1 MPRSRFKKSSGE
13 DTGRSQRQYRVGELI
28 RKTLVEV
35 FEKVEVRDPD
45 LINVSITI
53 SEVSVSPDLKAAT
66 VYVMPLG
73 GERQENVLS
82 GLKRASS
89 FLRSKIARIIEL
101 RSIPRLE
108 FKIDT
113 AFDNSSK
120 LNRVLKIADTSLNE
134 HDGSIGPDNAS

>member
-1 MPRSRFKKSSGE
+1 MPRSRFKPNSRENTS
-13 DTGRSQRQYRVGELI
+13 RSERQYKVGELI

-53 SEVSVSPDLKAAT
+53 SEVAISPDLKAAT

-73 GERQENVLS
+73 GDGQDNVLS

-89 FLRSKIARIIEL
+89 FLRSKIAKIIEL
-101 RSIPRLE
+101 RSVPRLD

-113 AFDNSSK
+113 AFDNSNN
-120 LNRVLKIADTSLNE
+120 LNKVLKMADISS
-134 HDGSIGPDNAS
+134 DGDDGATGPNNAS

>member
-13 DTGRSQRQYRVGELI
+13 GIGRSQRQYRVGELI

-35 FEKVEVRDPD
+35 LEKVEVRDPD

-73 GERQENVLS
+73 GKQQDSVIS
-82 GLKRASS
+82 GLRRASS
-89 FLRSKIARIIEL
+89 FLRSKIAGIIEL
-101 RSIPRLE
+101 RSIPRLD

-113 AFDNSSK
+113 AFDNSSN
-120 LNRVLKIADTSLNE
+120 LNKVLKMADISLNE
-134 HDGSIGPDNAS
+134 HDRIIGPDNAS

>member
-13 DTGRSQRQYRVGELI
+13 GTGRSQRQYRVGELI

-73 GERQENVLS
+73 GKQQDSVL
-82 GLKRASS
+82 
-89 FLRSKIARIIEL
+89 
-101 RSIPRLE
+101 
-108 FKIDT
+108 
-113 AFDNSSK
+113 
-120 LNRVLKIADTSLNE
+120 
-134 HDGSIGPDNAS
+134 

>member
-1 MPRSRFKKSSGE
+1 MPHSRFKKSSGE
-13 DTGRSQRQYRVGELI
+13 GTGRSQRQYRVGELI

-73 GERQENVLS
+73 GKQQDRVIA
-82 GLKRASS
+82 GLRRASS
-89 FLRSKIARIIEL
+89 FLRSKIARIIGL
-101 RSIPRLE
+101 RSIPRLD

-113 AFDNSSK
+113 AFDNSSN
-120 LNRVLKIADTSLNE
+120 LNKVLKMADISLNE
-134 HDGSIGPDNAS
+134 NDGTIGSDNAS